1 MGLNENSKRY
11 DGLERPSETCF
22 EVSDGLF
29 SMWVYLGAAKMP
41 VWFSRNKT
49 VKPVK

>member
-29 SMWVYLGAAKMP
+29 SYVLI
-41 VWFSRNKT
+41 
-49 VKPVK
+49 

>member
-1 MGLNENSKRY
+1 MGLNENSTRY
-11 DGLERPSETCF
+11 DGLERPSETVLKF
-22 EVSDGLF
+22 QTAF
-29 SMWVYLGAAKMP
+29 FIWAYLGAAKMP

>member
-1 MGLNENSKRY
+1 MIDWKGRLK
-11 DGLERPSETCF
+11 LVF
-22 EVSDGLF
+22 EFQTALF
-29 SMWVYLGAAKMP
+29 IWAYLGAAKMP

>member
-1 MGLNENSKRY
+1 MIDWKGRLK
-11 DGLERPSETCF
+11 LVF
-22 EVSDGLF
+22 EFQTAF
-29 SMWVYLGAAKMP
+29 SIWAYLGAAKMP

>member
-1 MGLNENSKRY
+1 MKIQQDMIDWKGRLK
-11 DGLERPSETCF
+11 LVF
-22 EVSDGLF
+22 EF
-29 SMWVYLGAAKMP
+29 QTAFFIWAYLGAAKMP

>member
-11 DGLERPSETCF
+11 DWKGRLKLVF
-22 EVSDGLF
+22 EF
-29 SMWVYLGAAKMP
+29 QTAFFIWAYLGAAKMP

>member
-1 MGLNENSKRY
+1 MIDCKGRLK
-11 DGLERPSETCF
+11 PVFKFQTAF
-22 EVSDGLF
+22 F
-29 SMWVYLGAAKMP
+29 IWAYLGAAKMP